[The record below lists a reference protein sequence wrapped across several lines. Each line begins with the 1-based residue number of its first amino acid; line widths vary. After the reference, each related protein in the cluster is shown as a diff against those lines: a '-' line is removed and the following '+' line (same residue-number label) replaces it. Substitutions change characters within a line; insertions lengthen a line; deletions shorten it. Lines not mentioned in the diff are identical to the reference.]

1 MEGQEGRTPMT
12 RGDGRD
18 HADLER
24 SLRRADPAASHE
36 PLPPWRREAL
46 FAAAIAP
53 RPADRRRGMRRRCL
67 LVTSGAALVAS
78 AVALT
83 VAITSWTDAPTLLS
97 LPVSGSVELQSSC
110 PSPSTEILAGSSL
123 AFRGTVTSVTR
134 DAVTLR
140 VETVY
145 VGTIDSTV
153 TVSGRGSD
161 AQRTDAF
168 GAVSAGD
175 VYLVAA
181 SNDVVRECGL
191 SGSETPQLAH
201 LYEQSFRTH

>member
-1 MEGQEGRTPMT
+1 MT
-12 RGDGRD
+12 HSDGRD
-18 HADLER
+18 LADLER
-24 SLRRADPAASHE
+24 SLRRADPAASHG

-46 FAAAIAP
+46 FAAATAP
-53 RPADRRRGMRRRCL
+53 RTAYKRRSMRRRRL
-67 LVTSGAALVAS
+67 LATSGAALVAS
-78 AVALT
+78 VVALT
-83 VAITSWTDAPTLLS
+83 VAIPSWTDAPTLLS
-97 LPVSGSVELQSSC
+97 LPVSDSVELQSSC
-110 PSPSTEILAGSSL
+110 PPPSTEILAGSSL

-134 DAVTLR
+134 DAVTLK

-168 GAVSAGD
+168 GSVSAGD

-191 SGSETPQLAH
+191 SGSETPQLAK
-201 LYEQSFRTH
+201 LYEQSF

>member
-1 MEGQEGRTPMT
+1 MT
-12 RGDGRD
+12 TDDDRD

-24 SLRRADPAASHE
+24 SLRQADPAASHE
-36 PLPPWRREAL
+36 PLPLWRREAL
-46 FAAAIAP
+46 INAATAP
-53 RPADRRRGMRRRCL
+53 RPVSRRRGAGRRRL
-67 LVTSGAALVAS
+67 LVTFSAALVAS
-78 AVALT
+78 GVALT
-83 VAITSWTDAPTLLS
+83 VAVPSWTDDPTLVS

-110 PSPSTEILAGSSL
+110 PPPSTEVLARSSL

-153 TVSGRGSD
+153 TVSGIDRESQ
-161 AQRTDAF
+161 ATDAF
-168 GAVSAGD
+168 DSVSSGD

-181 SNDVVRECGL
+181 SDGVVRECGL
-191 SGSETPQLAH
+191 SGSNTPQLAE
-201 LYEQSFRTH
+201 LYERSF